1 MSTTITSMETSSE
14 SRRPPASERHP
25 QASTA
30 TTPLILAAFA
40 AVYILWGSTYLA
52 IRVGVE
58 TVPPLM
64 RSEEH
69 TSELQ
74 SPCNL
79 VCRLLLEK
87 KNKIRKEVRRADQ
100 TVLTGPGVVPDRLQ
114 SQGRLGAGSRSDGLR
129 FVAGT
134 LERRFFSAV
143 GAAPL

>member
-64 RSEEH
+64 
-69 TSELQ
+69 L
-74 SPCNL
+74 
-79 VCRLLLEK
+79 
-87 KNKIRKEVRRADQ
+87 A
-100 TVLTGPGVVPDRLQ
+100 
-114 SQGRLGAGSRSDGLR
+114 GLR
-129 FVAGT
+129 HFTVWSLPYPSLPWQTGVRPHRPPWKT
-134 LERRFFSAV
+134 
-143 GAAPL
+143 GGGHGC

>member
-1 MSTTITSMETSSE
+1 MILFGWICHLIPAISGAWPRSRIMSTTITSMETSSE

-64 RSEEH
+64 
-69 TSELQ
+69 L
-74 SPCNL
+74 
-79 VCRLLLEK
+79 
-87 KNKIRKEVRRADQ
+87 A
-100 TVLTGPGVVPDRLQ
+100 
-114 SQGRLGAGSRSDGLR
+114 GLR
-129 FVAGT
+129 HFT
-134 LERRFFSAV
+134 V
-143 GAAPL
+143 GSLLY